1 MKAPLTKI
9 LGFVALTFAVFFVG
23 LYGRGW
29 LDHVVSIPFP
39 DKYWRYA
46 YFTVVWLTGVPVLY
60 LGLRYGF
67 RNVLHE
73 LGLKVGLI
81 AGLKWGFVITLPM
94 LIGYAAVSSEFN
106 FGIADLIAYS
116 VLAAFAEEVLFR
128 GFLFGQL
135 SRYANWKLWM
145 GALAEASIFG
155 VVHLYQANNIMNA
168 VGIFAITFAGGLL
181 FGWLY
186 IRWNYN
192 LWLPIVLHMLM
203 NAYWSVFDMGKNAL
217 GGTYGN
223 VFRAAAVVLAV
234 IVTYRKTRPAAVPV
248 GIDDTRL
255 AAVD

>member
-1 MKAPLTKI
+1 MRTTASKH
-9 LGFVALTFAVFFVG
+9 LGFVIVTFAVFFVG

-29 LDHVVSIPFP
+29 LDHFVKLPFP

-46 YFTVVWLTGVPVLY
+46 YFTCVWLIGVPVLF

-73 LGLKVGLI
+73 LGLKKGLRD
-81 AGLKWGFVITLPM
+81 GVKWGVIITLPM
-94 LIGYAAVSSEFN
+94 LVGYAVVSQAFTFSV
-106 FGIADLIAYS
+106 ADLIVYS
-116 VLAAFAEEVLFR
+116 VLAALAEEVLFR

-155 VVHLYQANNIMNA
+155 FAHLYQASNLTSA
-168 VGIFAITFAGGLL
+168 AGIFAVTFAGGML
-181 FGWLY
+181 FGWLF

-203 NAYWSVFDMGKNAL
+203 NAYWSIFGMGTNAL
-217 GGTYGN
+217 GGTWGN
-223 VFRAAAVVLAV
+223 VFRAASVILAVV
-234 IVTYRKTRPAAVPV
+234 VTLKFARSGAPQRRPAE
-248 GIDDTRL
+248 
-255 AAVD
+255 

>member
-1 MKAPLTKI
+1 MKTTASKT
-9 LGFVALTFAVFFVG
+9 LGFVIVTFAVFFVG

-29 LDHVVSIPFP
+29 LDQLVKLPFP

-46 YFTVVWLTGVPVLY
+46 YFTCVWLIGVPVLF

-73 LGLKVGLI
+73 LGLKQGLRDGI
-81 AGLKWGFVITLPM
+81 KWGFFITLPM
-94 LIGYAAVSSEFN
+94 LVGYAAVSKSFT
-106 FGIADLIAYS
+106 FSVADLIAYS
-116 VLAAFAEEVLFR
+116 VLAALAEEVLFR

-155 VVHLYQANNIMNA
+155 FAHLYQASSLTSA
-168 VGIFAITFAGGLL
+168 AGIFAVTFAGGML
-181 FGWLY
+181 FGWLF

-203 NAYWSVFDMGKNAL
+203 NAYWSVFGMGTNAL
-217 GGTYGN
+217 GGTWGN
-223 VFRAAAVVLAV
+223 VFRAASVILAIVVTLKFARSGV
-234 IVTYRKTRPAAVPV
+234 PQTRPA
-248 GIDDTRL
+248 D
-255 AAVD
+255 